1 VPDDSPVISQPVTP
15 SLPLRVPLEADMA
28 GTTVRADVLGS
39 TDDVLLL
46 QSDADDK
53 ALPALGTPVR
63 LRLEW
68 DRQTLNGR
76 LAAHGVAGRFLVT
89 LGERAIRRS
98 RRFSV
103 DLEGIA
109 RSSQLYGAVEVRIT
123 DLSTG
128 GARVEG
134 IDFAIGSEIDLSF
147 TPPGRP
153 APVEMRGF
161 VVRRIDDTEVPTV
174 GVAFSLAQPSI
185 DLLSGTPSATP
196 HSQRPDRAA

>member
-1 VPDDSPVISQPVTP
+1 VLSLSDTSSLIPPAERP
-15 SLPLRVPLEADMA
+15 SLPLRVPLEADLG
-28 GTTVRADVLGS
+28 GTTLRAEVLGS

-46 QSDADDK
+46 QGDGESK
-53 ALPALGTPVR
+53 TLPSLGTPVR

-89 LGERAIRRS
+89 IGERAIRRS

-109 RSSQLYGAVEVRIT
+109 RSPRLYGAAEVRIT

-128 GARVEG
+128 GARVAG
-134 IDFAIGSEIDLSF
+134 IDFSIGTEVELHFI
-147 TPPGRP
+147 PPGRQ
-153 APVEMRGF
+153 APIDVLGF

-174 GVAFSLAQPSI
+174 GVAFRLGQPII
-185 DLLSGTPSATP
+185 DALGQITP
-196 HSQRPDRAA
+196 Q